1 MSAPP
6 PGSAETAADARAAG
20 TREAL
25 LSHLPPAPARLLLVP
40 APPGLAGQLRRAG
53 YEVPEEASGTPFDA
67 AVLLPEAGADPAA
80 RLAAMRPRL
89 AAAGRLLAVGG
100 PPPEDVRLL
109 RRRLYEA
116 AFAVLAEEPIG
127 EAGGTLAVARPA
139 RHRVR
144 PYREGDETAILDLFA
159 RAFHHRRNV
168 ERWRWAY
175 AENPYGDRRIS
186 LALDDE
192 DRLAAHYAGYPVRM
206 WSEDGWA
213 GGGRDGP
220 GAVECLHVGDTMTA
234 PEARRVGRG
243 ATNLLT
249 RTVRHFYATWCEG
262 RVAFNYGANTGK
274 IQRFSRRTAG
284 ARRLEAAPFRTR
296 ALDRP
301 WAAPGG
307 WAARLAG
314 WRVERIAVRGGFDER
329 FDDLWRRCRGAY
341 RLLVERDRRYL
352 AWRYAAPDVEYS
364 VWTVSRRGRLAGWA
378 VFRLEG
384 ERLVWGDAMFDPRQ
398 PRAAAVLLARA
409 AAAPEHRG
417 ARRIEGWLTDRPAW
431 WGQVVS
437 RLGFVAEPE
446 PEDLGLVYVPFEVDP
461 GEAFA
466 KHLYYT
472 KADTDLF

>member
-6 PGSAETAADARAAG
+6 PGPAETAAASRAAG
-20 TREAL
+20 IRETL

-40 APPGLAGQLRRAG
+40 PAPGLAGRLRQAG
-53 YEVPEEASGTPFDA
+53 YEVAEEASGEPFDA

-80 RLAAMRPRL
+80 RLAAVRPRI
-89 AAAGRLLAVGG
+89 AAEGRLLVVADL
-100 PPPEDVRLL
+100 PPEGVRLL
-109 RRRLYEA
+109 VRRLYEG
-116 AFAVLAEEPIG
+116 AFAVLAEEPFG
-127 EAGGTLAVARPA
+127 GAGGTLAVARPA

-144 PYREGDETAILDLFA
+144 PYGEGDETAILDLFA
-159 RAFHHRRNV
+159 RAFHHRRSV

-175 AENPYGDRRIS
+175 AENPYGNRRIS
-186 LALDDE
+186 LAVDGE

-206 WSEDGWA
+206 WSEDGW
-213 GGGRDGP
+213 GGERP

-249 RTVRHFYATWCEG
+249 RTVRHFYATWCDG

-296 ALDRP
+296 PLDRP
-301 WAAPGG
+301 FAAPDG

-314 WRVERIAVRGGFDER
+314 WRVERIAARGGFDER
-329 FDDLWRRCRGAY
+329 FDELWRRCRGAY

-378 VFRLEG
+378 VFRREG
-384 ERLVWGDAMFDPRQ
+384 ERLVWGDALFDPRQ

-417 ARRIEGWLTDRPAW
+417 ARRIEGWLSDRPAW
-431 WGQVVS
+431 WGRVVAG
-437 RLGFVAEPE
+437 LGFAAEPE
-446 PEDLGLVYVPFEVDP
+446 PEDLGLVYVPFEIDP
-461 GEAFA
+461 GEILAE
-466 KHLYYT
+466 HLYYT